1 VTAAQ
6 VRDVI
11 LRLIAAG
18 HWRNGDPDILVIC
31 DAGYDPMRLACQLA
45 DLPVRY
51 WAGCAPTGCC
61 TSRRRRDGA
70 TASRAPAP
78 AQDPVAIHGWRVKGP
93 SSSARAG
100 ESPIR
105 AATSWAR
112 ARISAS
118 ACRQCAAKHNS
129 PIGERMVRAQ

>member
-1 VTAAQ
+1 MTAAQ

-61 TSRRRRDGA
+61 TSRRSRDGA
-70 TASRAPAP
+70 TASRAARP
-78 AQDPVAIHGWRVKGP
+78 GTGP
-93 SSSARAG
+93 GSHSRLAVQG
-100 ESPIR
+100 PE
-105 AATSWAR
+105 
-112 ARISAS
+112 
-118 ACRQCAAKHNS
+118 QL
-129 PIGERMVRAQ
+129 GQGG